1 MRMRASL
8 LWKYRLAGEIKLL
21 HSSDDCVLLL
31 SNGELRCLSLGSGSV
46 KWSLKGVSD
55 ASILGDRLLTLSD
68 GLTCLSI
75 EEGREI
81 CSLEGIERFD
91 VDEGGGRICASSG
104 RTVTCLNPDGTVR
117 WSYEMPSRVKA
128 IAVSEKHAYLACE
141 DGFLYCLREQEGS
154 LESGSVFRFAPPREE
169 TTAFEGG
176 WVPSE
181 LI

>member
-8 LWKYRLAGEIKLL
+8 LWKYRLAGEARSL

-31 SNGELRCLSLGSGSV
+31 SDGELRCLSPRSGSV
-46 KWSLKGVSD
+46 KWSLKGVSE
-55 ASILGDRLLTLSD
+55 ASILRDRILALSD

-75 EEGREI
+75 DEGREI
-81 CSLEGIERFD
+81 WSLEGVELFD

-117 WSYEMPSRVKA
+117 WSYKMPSQVRA
-128 IAVSEKHAYLACE
+128 IAVSGKYAYLACE
-141 DGFLYCLREQEGS
+141 DGFLYCLSEQEGS
-154 LESGSVFRFAPPREE
+154 PGVGSLVRFAPPQEE
-169 TTAFEGG
+169 TTAFEGD

-181 LI
+181 LL